1 MTRMFCYAALMPF
14 INIKMTAG
22 ASAEKKA
29 ELIKRVTQLMVELLG
44 KNPETTHVV
53 IEDVQADNWGI
64 AGETVTSR
72 RRRGA

>member
-1 MTRMFCYAALMPF
+1 MPF

-29 ELIKRVTQLMVELLG
+29 QLIERVTRLMVELLG

-53 IEDVQADNWGI
+53 IEDVPTDNWGV

-72 RRRGA
+72 RKRGA